1 MPFLLGFRPRAAFKD
16 GNSEVFYSTLE
27 SSDSWERVVV
37 QNNLE
42 QSANQV
48 KTENGKDDLYRNC
61 FKICNND
68 LDDYRW
74 AWFVWH
80 WFRHFWGEW
89 WSHCAAIPEIYQ
101 DPMKFLRSLTMVSK
115 CVIFAQKTIIFML
128 YKIPIYFR

>member
-1 MPFLLGFRPRAAFKD
+1 MPFLLGFAPRESLKD

-68 LDDYRW
+68 LDDYR
-74 AWFVWH
+74 
-80 WFRHFWGEW
+80 
-89 WSHCAAIPEIYQ
+89 
-101 DPMKFLRSLTMVSK
+101 
-115 CVIFAQKTIIFML
+115 
-128 YKIPIYFR
+128 